1 MARTLYFP
9 DDTHEVIFSSDPTDE
24 FIRIIDERLGR
35 DSYEMFMEIIEG
47 HPDEASNVEQEMRS
61 YEMSLE
67 DDRNVF
73 QDVLTEC
80 DYIDWAL
87 EQKRV
92 DRKEVKKAVDKIR
105 SKIGEVY

>member
-9 DDTHEVIFSSDPTDE
+9 DNTHEVIFSEDPTDE
-24 FIRIIDERLGR
+24 FARIIDERLGR
-35 DSYEMFMEIIEG
+35 DSYEMLMEIVEG
-47 HPDEASNVEQEMRS
+47 RPDEVSNMEQEMRS
-61 YEMSLE
+61 YEFSLE